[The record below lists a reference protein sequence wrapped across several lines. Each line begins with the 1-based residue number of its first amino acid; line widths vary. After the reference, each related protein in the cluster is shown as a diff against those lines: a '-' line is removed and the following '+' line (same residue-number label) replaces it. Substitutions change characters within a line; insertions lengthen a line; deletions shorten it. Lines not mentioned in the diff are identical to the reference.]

1 MKFIRRSP
9 CCELGMLAWVLVGIL
24 GVLLAHAVQVQHTLM
39 RQRQSARS
47 QLVALHVAAAMQTG
61 QYLHTIDTLQTKLR
75 NANLA
80 LATATM
86 VACHSTGQIDCLQPG
101 VHP

>member
-24 GVLLAHAVQVQHTLM
+24 GVMLVHAVQVQHTLL

-47 QLVALHVAAAMQTG
+47 QLTALHVAAAMQTG
-61 QYLHTIDTLQTKLR
+61 QYLHTINTLQTKLR
-75 NANLA
+75 DANLA
-80 LATATM
+80 LSTTIM
-86 VACHSTGQIDCLQPG
+86 IACHSTGQTDCLHSG
-101 VHP
+101 E